1 MIAKSQKIEQAPK
14 IHEEIFE
21 LEKKLA
27 EKKQELAEKQEFEK
41 HDKDILREV
50 VKERISQVKVSTKP
64 PAPQIAK
71 KAKEIGV
78 ESKER
83 QIQLLIDLV
92 FQKGVEHAIEVARR
106 LDNPYLLDELHDSLV
121 DKLYKKLVEEGKLKK
136 I

>member
-21 LEKKLA
+21 LEKRLA

-41 HDKDILREV
+41 QDKDILREV
-50 VKERISQVKVSTKP
+50 VKERISQVKISTQP
-64 PAPQIAK
+64 PAPHIVK

-121 DKLYKKLVEEGKLKK
+121 DKLYNKLVEEGKLKK